1 MGQVGDGRTVLGG
14 PCHPTFITPNNGT
27 KRIQVTWLIY
37 LTAIALI
44 VTKWFDCITTLR
56 SVNASTETNAF
67 AARMM
72 RRFGVP
78 RTVWAVFALV
88 LGIVLLSTYITLRT
102 DSLFLQVG
110 YLALGLP
117 IAAIQAAVAHTNATG
132 RWSVITRA
140 VLRIH
145 QR

>member
-1 MGQVGDGRTVLGG
+1 M
-14 PCHPTFITPNNGT
+14 
-27 KRIQVTWLIY
+27 TWFIY

-56 SVNASTETNAF
+56 SVDASNETNAF

-88 LGIVLLSTYITLRT
+88 LAIVLLSTYIVLLT
-102 DSLFLQVG
+102 DSFFLQVT
-110 YLALGLP
+110 YVAMGLP
-117 IAAIQAAVAHTNATG
+117 IALIQAAVAHTNATG
-132 RWSVITRA
+132 RWSVITRT

-145 QR
+145 LR

>member
-1 MGQVGDGRTVLGG
+1 M
-14 PCHPTFITPNNGT
+14 
-27 KRIQVTWLIY
+27 TWFIY

-56 SVNASTETNAF
+56 AVDASNETNAF

-78 RTVWAVFALV
+78 RTVWAVFTLV
-88 LGIVLLSTYITLRT
+88 VAIVSLSIYTVLSS
-102 DSLFLQVG
+102 DSLFLQVT
-110 YLALGLP
+110 YVAMGLP
-117 IAAIQAAVAHTNATG
+117 IAVIQAAVAHTNATG

-145 QR
+145 LR

>member
-1 MGQVGDGRTVLGG
+1 M
-14 PCHPTFITPNNGT
+14 
-27 KRIQVTWLIY
+27 TWFIY

-56 SVNASTETNAF
+56 AVDASTETNAF

-88 LGIVLLSTYITLRT
+88 LGIVLLSTYIVLSS
-102 DSLFLQVG
+102 DSL
-110 YLALGLP
+110 
-117 IAAIQAAVAHTNATG
+117 
-132 RWSVITRA
+132 
-140 VLRIH
+140 
-145 QR
+145 

>member
-1 MGQVGDGRTVLGG
+1 M
-14 PCHPTFITPNNGT
+14 
-27 KRIQVTWLIY
+27 TWLIY
-37 LTAIALI
+37 LTAMALI
-44 VTKWFDCITTLR
+44 VTKWFDCVTTLR
-56 SVNASTETNAF
+56 ASNETNAF

-88 LGIVLLSTYITLRT
+88 LAIVFLSTYTVLSS
-102 DSLFLQVG
+102 DSLFLQAT
-110 YLALGLP
+110 YLAMGLP
-117 IAAIQAAVAHTNATG
+117 IVVIQAAVAHTNATG

-145 QR
+145 LR